1 MVSSL
6 SATDRARACSSLL
19 VWQVQI
25 AVGGWMPVVGIA
37 LLFLSRSSRSPALRA
52 TAGATAHRLAQMRRV
67 RPAARRNFLP

>member
-37 LLFLSRSSRSPALRA
+37 LLFLSRSPALRA